1 MKRQMTPR
9 GVLESAKW
17 EGECIEANW
26 ETSAPVS
33 VKLNGERKATS
44 QKVKTKKVEIISL
57 PFTVEDARQYLRRGS
72 EIRFTD
78 GAGDEWLRL
87 FPMVDTKT
95 DRLYPVAQTMGDF
108 RRSAYDGITPFY
120 SWRKGAVGV
129 EAIRDANKAARE
141 LREEP
146 IVSVTPDK
154 IITCP
159 NCGTRFRVG
168 KAKGDKQE

>member
-17 EGECIEANW
+17 DGECIEANW

-44 QKVKTKKVEIISL
+44 QKVKTRGIAWFTTRANFDEIL
-57 PFTVEDARQYLRRGS
+57 KLLRHGS
-72 EIRFTD
+72 EIRYTD
-78 GAGDEWLRL
+78 GDGKEWLRL
-87 FPMVDTKT
+87 FPMVDTKS

-129 EAIRDANKAARE
+129 EAIRDANRAARE

-146 IVSVTPDK
+146 IVSVSPDK

-168 KAKGDKQE
+168 KSKGDKKE

>member
-9 GVLESAKW
+9 GVLESAQWK
-17 EGECIEANW
+17 GECIEANW

-33 VKLNGERKATS
+33 VKLNGGRQGTS
-44 QKVKTKKVEIISL
+44 QKVKTKKVETISL
-57 PFTVEDARQYLRRGS
+57 PFTVENARQYLRHGA
-72 EIRFTD
+72 EVRFVDTNNK
-78 GAGDEWLRL
+78 EWLRL
-87 FPMVDTKT
+87 FPMVDTKS

-108 RRSAYDGITPFY
+108 RRNAYDGITPFY

-141 LREEP
+141 LREE

-168 KAKGDKQE
+168 KSKGDKKE